1 MKHTLFTLTTLL
13 STTILVGYAA
23 PGFAQGEATEPV
35 QIKVGGMTH
44 AMVLGEYV
52 GIDPAF
58 ANQTHFRKD
67 PRAYMIQDQNRL
79 DVTATQGDY
88 RFYLQTTFG
97 GEETTYGSSLPV
109 NSVIDLLDCYA
120 QTPFFGLG
128 RLTLGQFKVPYGRE
142 GLNDEHYLLFND
154 KSIENLGFVLN
165 RDYGAALEMNL
176 GPLSLTGAVV
186 SLGSRNVPP
195 RYIPEVFGVPGIVAR
210 IGYGNE
216 SDDIQALKQSKLNMT
231 DTEWGVYAN
240 GVYSKDSLV
249 GHGSVFSSRT
259 SDKNLMF
266 NKNYNPYLS
275 EPDPALNNKAA
286 QAEYWQYGVNGG
298 YATPMLGGVVAAQGE
313 LNYSSWANRFHQ
325 LRLAGA
331 QAQLSYTLNP
341 VAFGLRYGMIIPD
354 TNMQYTQT
362 TTTTTYTGTV
372 PSSGTTVP
380 VTAKTTTASKLWPIF
395 KDASPI
401 QEITPS
407 VVWYLKGE
415 NLKLILDA
423 PIALN
428 TPVFNES
435 NIGPYVFKNQPDQV
449 SYVTNGIS
457 NQLDVQVRLGVQ
469 AQF

>member
-1 MKHTLFTLTTLL
+1 MRHTLFALTTLL

-23 PGFAQGEATEPV
+23 PGFAEQETTNPV
-35 QIKVGGMTH
+35 KIKVGGMTH
-44 AMVLGEYV
+44 AMVLGEVV

-58 ANQTHFRKD
+58 ANDKNFRKD
-67 PRAYMIQDQNRL
+67 PRAYMVQDQNRL

-88 RFYLQTTFG
+88 KFYLQTTFG

-128 RLTLGQFKVPYGRE
+128 KLTLGQFKVPYGRE

-195 RYIPEVFGVPGIVAR
+195 RYIPEIFGVPGIVAR
-210 IGYGNE
+210 VGYGNE
-216 SDDIQALKQSKLNMT
+216 TDDLQAIKQSKLNLK

-240 GVYSKDSLV
+240 AAYSKDTLV

-266 NKNYNPYLS
+266 NKNYNPWLS
-275 EPDPALNNKAA
+275 EPDPNLNNKAA

-298 YATPMLGGVVAAQGE
+298 YAAPMMGGVVAAQGE

-325 LRLAGA
+325 LKLAGA
-331 QAQLSYTLNP
+331 QGQLSYTLNP
-341 VAFGLRYGMIIPD
+341 VAFALRYGMIIPD
-354 TNMQYTQT
+354 TNMQYTKAGT
-362 TTTTTYTGTV
+362 ATTTYTNN
-372 PSSGTTVP
+372 PTTNIVK
-380 VTAKTTTASKLWPIF
+380 ATTTTGASTYYPIF

-428 TPVFNES
+428 TPVFNEA
-435 NIGPYVFKNQPDQV
+435 NLGPYVFKNQPDQV

-457 NQLDVQVRLGVQ
+457 SQLDVQVRLGVQ